1 MTGFTCIHGPPSS
14 FTTFSKKT
22 VMRIKEVKDLL
33 SLRFQKETDIMH
45 PERHRERE
53 RERERASKKK
63 NHSPDQIGPQH
74 PKSKRKKCAAKNK
87 IMHQTKLDYS
97 TQNPRTKR
105 KCMANYKSQ

>member
-1 MTGFTCIHGPPSS
+1 MIDNINDRIYMHSW
-14 FTTFSKKT
+14 TTFFFHY
-22 VMRIKEVKDLL
+22 RIKEVKDLL